1 MPLNFFFSL
10 LQLLTDHL
18 FVFQLI
24 NGNRK
29 LCFSK
34 ECAKHHFFKIVKETV
49 TPCLSFA
56 LGIKLVLETEMV
68 TDTSLFTQ

>member
-1 MPLNFFFSL
+1 MPLNHIY
-10 LQLLTDHL
+10 QICKLLTDHL

-34 ECAKHHFFKIVKETV
+34 ECAQHHFFKTVKETV

-56 LGIKLVLETEMV
+56 LGIKLVLETEIV